1 MRKLFKEATE
11 CALFGALVLGLMLV
25 VFNVYAAKI
34 GAPTIW

>member
-1 MRKLFKEATE
+1 MRKVFKEATE

-25 VFNVYAAKI
+25 VFNLYAAKT